1 MASPSLNWCWS
12 LGIPFLQQSY
22 MHIKA
27 AFSIWDIKAFC
38 KKCKFFT
45 PAGIAATSFTN
56 FLFFTVVLM
65 LDSFILKWRATAVY
79 GISSTSTFLV
89 MLWLC
94 FLGALPA
101 SLVLLVWVPRCYS
114 SLMVLL
120 YTWWKMLE
128 NCTRSLFTAI
138 CNLPE
143 RWTAHME
150 VMSLTRVLNRYSQH
164 LSSARWQQELV
175 LKCRRDFS

>member
-65 LDSFILKWRATAVY
+65 LDSFILKRRATAVY
-79 GISSTSTFLV
+79 GISSTSTFSCNV
-89 MLWLC
+89 MTLLLGSPSSITSAALYGSHGVIQALWYYSTHDERCLRTAQDH
-94 FLGALPA
+94 FLLRYAIYRRGEL
-101 SLVLLVWVPRCYS
+101 R
-114 SLMVLL
+114 
-120 YTWWKMLE
+120 TW
-128 NCTRSLFTAI
+128 
-138 CNLPE
+138 
-143 RWTAHME
+143 RW
-150 VMSLTRVLNRYSQH
+150 
-164 LSSARWQQELV
+164 
-175 LKCRRDFS
+175 